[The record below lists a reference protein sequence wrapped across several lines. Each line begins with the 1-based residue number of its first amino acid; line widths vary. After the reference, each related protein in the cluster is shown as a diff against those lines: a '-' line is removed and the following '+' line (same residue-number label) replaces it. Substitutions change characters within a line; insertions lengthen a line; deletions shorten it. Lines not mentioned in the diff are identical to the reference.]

1 MYLFISGNPMDSNFK
16 EMRVGGHHGAL
27 IILLCS
33 FGLKQCGNTKITITN
48 FLPDLVS
55 HSNKKKI
62 NKTLIK
68 NIFL

>member
-1 MYLFISGNPMDSNFK
+1 MDSNFK

-48 FLPDLVS
+48 FLPES
-55 HSNKKKI
+55 MSNVTFHAI
-62 NKTLIK
+62 PIKT
-68 NIFL
+68 FAPWQV